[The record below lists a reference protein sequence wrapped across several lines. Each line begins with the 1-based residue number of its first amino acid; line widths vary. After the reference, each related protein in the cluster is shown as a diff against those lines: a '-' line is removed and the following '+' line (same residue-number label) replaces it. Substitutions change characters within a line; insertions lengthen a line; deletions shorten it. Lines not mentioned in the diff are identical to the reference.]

1 MLPQD
6 ANPWGNVHGGS
17 ILKLVDSAAG
27 VVATR
32 HCRTRVVTARM
43 DSMSFLRPV
52 FIGNVVTLKASVN
65 DTGHTS
71 LEIGVRVEAED
82 LISGE
87 TWHVGSAY
95 LVYVALDERGRP
107 APVPPLIA
115 ELPEEIRRQRE
126 ARERRQRRQRAD

>member
-1 MLPQD
+1 
-6 ANPWGNVHGGS
+6 
-17 ILKLVDSAAG
+17 
-27 VVATR
+27 
-32 HCRTRVVTARM
+32 
-43 DSMSFLRPV
+43 
-52 FIGNVVTLKASVN
+52 
-65 DTGHTS
+65 
-71 LEIGVRVEAED
+71 VEAED

-126 ARERRQRRQRAD
+126 ARQRRQRRQRAD